1 MRRSTVLTL
10 PFQLVFPVSE
20 PMFNW
25 RARKLMGET
34 LKVVLAEFSQFFC
47 DERNAR
53 GKYLS
58 LSKVENSAKD
68 LSC

>member
-1 MRRSTVLTL
+1 MRRSTVLIL

-34 LKVVLAEFSQFFC
+34 LKVVLAEFSQFFVIK
-47 DERNAR
+47 EMH
-53 GKYLS
+53 G
-58 LSKVENSAKD
+58 AKSYPYQKLKTQL